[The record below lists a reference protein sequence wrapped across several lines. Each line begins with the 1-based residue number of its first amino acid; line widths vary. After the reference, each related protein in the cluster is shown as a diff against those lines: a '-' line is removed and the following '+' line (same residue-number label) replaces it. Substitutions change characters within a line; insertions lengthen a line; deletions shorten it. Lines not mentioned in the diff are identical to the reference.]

1 MRAGVLKLLPLEPMI
16 QPIKTVQQDDD
27 HVRVY
32 ASSGDC
38 LMSRRGILVAH
49 TPETLLVRRDGVT
62 YAYDASGRL
71 QFLRAPDSA
80 SVCWLCPP
88 PPVGMAA
95 KPDALRL

>member
-1 MRAGVLKLLPLEPMI
+1 ML
-16 QPIKTVQQDDD
+16 QPIETVVQQDDD

-32 ASSGDC
+32 GPSGDC

-49 TPETLLVRRDGVT
+49 TPETLLVRRDGHT

-71 QFLRAPDSA
+71 QFLRAPASA

-88 PPVGMAA
+88 PSVGMAQA
-95 KPDALRL
+95 RCAYD